1 MIKHIMKNSDEVIP
15 YENLKNGS
23 IIALDNARKLA
34 NSMNQLYDAEL
45 YESATILGT
54 LAIEEYGKYLHL
66 RKKHNERQ
74 SISTNDDI
82 FHKHDKKIKAIINYY
97 NDNKNKTDIEKF
109 RNTLKI
115 LNGIRFNLL
124 YANWD
129 RDANKWIKE
138 IQMNRRTVKRIKDII
153 KKLISNHIE

>member
-66 RKKHNERQ
+66 RKKHKIERHCTGCET
-74 SISTNDDI
+74 IIEKLMTTI
-82 FHKHDKKIKAIINYY
+82 FHAIH
-97 NDNKNKTDIEKF
+97 DNKNVQWQI
-109 RNTLKI
+109 
-115 LNGIRFNLL
+115 
-124 YANWD
+124 
-129 RDANKWIKE
+129 
-138 IQMNRRTVKRIKDII
+138 M
-153 KKLISNHIE
+153 